1 MLSLENVTQ
10 LRQKT
15 RQKIE
20 KLIKFKPK
28 ELLGEVMIHDITT
41 SIQDILEDEVT
52 ARENEETLPS
62 LKEERAV
69 QEAAANLLAK
79 QQEEEMQKKKDE
91 EKAEEDRVLQQM
103 VDEEVRRKGMMM
115 KRRSR
120 PLPVQTLSSSNG
132 MWICISSIYQISPGS
147 QVGPNECLSS
157 GLRM

>member
-1 MLSLENVTQ
+1 LLSLENATQ

-28 ELLGEVMIHDITT
+28 ELLGEVMIHEITT
-41 SIQDILEDEVT
+41 SIQDILEDEAT

-69 QEAAANLLAK
+69 QEAAK

-103 VDEEVRRKGMMM
+103 VDEEVRRKEMMM

-120 PLPVQTLSSSNG
+120 PLPVHTLSSSNG
-132 MWICISSIYQISPGS
+132 MWICLSSIYQISPGVPS
-147 QVGPNECLSS
+147 ETQWMP
-157 GLRM
+157 

>member
-1 MLSLENVTQ
+1 MLSLENATQ

-41 SIQDILEDEVT
+41 SIQDILEDEAT

-79 QQEEEMQKKKDE
+79 QQEE
-91 EKAEEDRVLQQM
+91 DRKSV
-103 VDEEVRRKGMMM
+103 V
-115 KRRSR
+115 
-120 PLPVQTLSSSNG
+120 
-132 MWICISSIYQISPGS
+132 
-147 QVGPNECLSS
+147 
-157 GLRM
+157 

>member
-1 MLSLENVTQ
+1 
-10 LRQKT
+10 
-15 RQKIE
+15 
-20 KLIKFKPK
+20 
-28 ELLGEVMIHDITT
+28 MIHDIAT
-41 SIQDILEDEVT
+41 SIQDILEDEVS

-103 VDEEVRRKGMMM
+103 VDEEVRRKEMMM
-115 KRRSR
+115 RRRSR

-132 MWICISSIYQISPGS
+132 MWICISSIYQTSPGVS
-147 QVGPNECLSS
+147 NETQL
-157 GLRM
+157 MP